1 MTITLTRPRARRTK
15 RRFGALLA
23 IGLAAS
29 LAIAGCTSSE
39 GGASSDVER
48 TYVKW
53 VTNGDPMGIGL
64 NAQFASGNAAT
75 AFSAQILEP
84 LIFASGVGE
93 LTPGLATDW
102 ELSDDALTLTL
113 NLREGV
119 TWHDGEPFTAED
131 VKFNFEEI
139 VPLNSYGAAIGERLE
154 SVEIQDESTVIL
166 NLTEP
171 YGPLLETLSSQ
182 YMLPKHV
189 YEDTDYVTNP
199 ANMAPIGTGPMMF
212 DDYSS
217 GESITLVKNPDY
229 WGGEVTVD
237 SAVFPIMG
245 DATSRTESL
254 FAGEVDQ
261 TVVDIAALN
270 RIADDPNTQQ
280 LGEFGFPQDIALM
293 FNAESEYLTDPE
305 VRKAVFATFDREAL
319 VETALQGQGIPAD
332 GFFPPALEWSVSPNV
347 SFSDDFPHDTDAIEQ
362 ILDDA
367 GLTRGADGTRFT
379 LDIRYTTER
388 TDTAAMAEMARSLFA
403 EVGVELNLDGTS
415 ATVFTEKVYSESD
428 FDLALLPATVGAD
441 PSIGITRWY
450 TCNDDRAAGRNP
462 SQVCDDEIETAANQ
476 ALDSA
481 KHEERAEALS
491 ALQDR
496 ASDLMFY
503 APLVW
508 FNGQFPSVNTTRWT
522 GQSEPRPI
530 ASRVPWMSMTYT
542 GG

>member
-1 MTITLTRPRARRTK
+1 MKKSTS
-15 RRFGALLA
+15 FGAIPGTLIGALVLSACAPAGGSNGPESAPPYVYA
-23 IGLAAS
+23 I
-29 LAIAGCTSSE
+29 
-39 GGASSDVER
+39 DD
-48 TYVKW
+48 
-53 VTNGDPMGIGL
+53 DPRGL
-64 NAQFASGNAAT
+64 NAQFVGAPMT
-75 AFSAQILEP
+75 AMFSAQMLEP
-84 LIFASGVGE
+84 LVFLSS
-93 LTPGLATDW
+93 TYQMSPGLATDTA
-102 ELSDDALTLTL
+102 LSDDGLTLTVQ
-113 NLREGV
+113 LRGGV

-139 VPLNSYGAAIGERLE
+139 VPLNSYGAAISERLE

-166 NLTEP
+166 RLTEP

-189 YEDTDYVTNP
+189 YEGTDYVTNP
-199 ANMAPIGTGPMMF
+199 ANMAPVGTGPMKF

-217 GESITLVKNPDY
+217 GESITLVKNHDY
-229 WGGEVTVD
+229 WGGEVAVD

-261 TVVDIAALN
+261 TVVDITALN

-293 FNAESEYLTDPE
+293 FNAESEYLTDPD
-305 VRKAVFATFDREAL
+305 VRQAVFATFDREAL
-319 VETALQGQGIPAD
+319 VETALQGQGVPAD
-332 GFFPPALEWSVSPNV
+332 GFFPPAMEWSVSPNV
-347 SFSDDFPHDTDAIEQ
+347 SFSDDFPHDTGAIEE

-367 GLTRGADGTRFT
+367 GLPRGADGTRFT

-403 EVGVELNLDGTS
+403 EVGIELNLDGTS

-450 TCNDDRAAGRNP
+450 TCNEDKAAGRNP
-462 SQVCDDEIETAANQ
+462 SQVCGEEIETAANQ

-491 ALQDR
+491 TLQDR

-508 FNGQFPSVNTTRWT
+508 FNGQFPSVNTTRWS
-522 GQSEPRPI
+522 GQGEPQPI
-530 ASRVPWMSMTYT
+530 ASRVPWISMTYT
-542 GG
+542 GD